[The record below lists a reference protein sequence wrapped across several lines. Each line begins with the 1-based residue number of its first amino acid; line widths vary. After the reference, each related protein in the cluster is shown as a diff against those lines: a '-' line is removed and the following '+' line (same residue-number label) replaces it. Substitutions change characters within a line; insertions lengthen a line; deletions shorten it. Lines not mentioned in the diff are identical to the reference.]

1 MSKFETLKNK
11 NMELPF
17 FRVTDKEFA
26 QYGRVLNID
35 LSEMLAIAEQIEKP
49 EKGITYVASLD
60 ELEDSKTFSWLKE
73 ECFGQ
78 IPIQVGYCAGQSNK
92 MNAME
97 WHNCNE
103 INVGVTSAVLLL
115 AHYNDLNDGK
125 LDSSK
130 VKAFYL
136 ERGQVVEVYAMTL
149 HYCPCQTDKNGFCTI
164 VALPEGTNLSLD
176 KPINNRLL
184 CAKNKWL
191 IAHVEN
197 ETKIKQGAVAGITGK
212 NLEILF

>member
-1 MSKFETLKNK
+1 MSDFETLKNK
-11 NMELPF
+11 NPELPF
-17 FRVTDKEFA
+17 FRVTDEEFSK
-26 QYGRVLNID
+26 YGRVLEIE
-35 LSEMLAIAEQIEKP
+35 SKEIVSIAERIKKP
-49 EKGITYVASLD
+49 ESGIVYVASLE
-60 ELEDSKTFSWLKE
+60 ELEKGEYFQFLQK

-78 IPIQVGYCAGQSNK
+78 ISIQVGYCAGQSK
-92 MNAME
+92 RMNAME

-103 INVGVTSAVLLL
+103 INIGVTSAVLLL
-115 AHYNDLNDGK
+115 AHYNDLKNGT

-136 ERGQVVEVYAMTL
+136 EKGQAVEVYAMTL
-149 HYCPCQTDKNGFCTI
+149 HYCPCQTCEDGFCTI
-164 VALPEGTNLSLD
+164 VALPLGTNLPLD
-176 KPINNRLL
+176 EPAKDCLL

-212 NLEILF
+212 NFEIKY